1 MSLDDPHN
9 PFDLLGIDPR
19 MSPQELTEAL
29 RQRAER
35 ALPEER
41 KRLQGLW
48 RQLTLKETDRIKWA
62 LLAHPKTSR
71 EGARQLEELKAR
83 IPPFLSR
90 AKLPALEARTGD
102 ALVLPPEPHGH
113 DVPVDP
119 PWPGDPDS

>member
-71 EGARQLEELKAR
+71 EGARALEELKAR
-83 IPPFLSR
+83 VPPFVSR
-90 AKLPALEARTGD
+90 ARLPELVASTGD
-102 ALVLPPEPHGH
+102 ALVLPPESQGH

-119 PWPGDPDS
+119 PWPGDDS